1 MKLCPAI
8 VKLANK
14 LNGARS
20 YPVWNSNASSSFIR
34 EAPKFPHAH
43 VYSEVDFVGIDRMVK
58 RMSVVLQAAPAHE
71 YMMGKTSTMGIF
83 LLKSCSAS

>member
-1 MKLCPAI
+1 MKLCPTI

-20 YPVWNSNASSSFIR
+20 YPVWNSNASSSFIC

-43 VYSEVDFVGIDRMVK
+43 AYSEVVSVEIDRMVK
-58 RMSVVLQAAPAHE
+58 RMSVVFQVVPAHE
-71 YMMGKTSTMGIF
+71 YMMGKTSTLGIF
-83 LLKSCSAS
+83 LLRSCSA